1 MTFDDLGLSPEILR
15 AVREEGYTEPTPIQE
30 QAIPLVLAGRDLLAR
45 AQTGT
50 GKTAAFALPILERL
64 KQHANTS
71 FSPARHPIRV
81 LVVTPTRE
89 LAVQVGESFKSY
101 GRHVGLRTTVIYG
114 GVPMPPQERDLL
126 AGVEIVVAT
135 PGRLLDHA
143 GSRTLNL
150 GQVQVLVLDE
160 ADRMLD
166 MGFIDDIRRIL
177 ALLPAR
183 RQNLLFS
190 ATLSAE
196 IRSLAG
202 AFLHD
207 PASVDVAP
215 AVSAAESIEHVAY
228 LVDTDRKRDLL
239 AHLVRSRDLHQ
250 VLVFTRT
257 KQMTRRLASQLDR
270 DGVESTAIHGDR
282 TQLERERA
290 LEMFKAGEVRVLVA
304 TDVAARGLDIEGL
317 PMVVNYEIPWDPEDY
332 VHRIGRTGR
341 AGMTGL
347 AVSLVSIDEEDQLR
361 SINRLLGRDLP
372 VRQVRGFE
380 VDPSLRRRPCAEGAT
395 GPAVWVV
402 GRLVRRERTGRR
414 VGAWPDGAAPP
425 PDPTATRVRP
435 PGQAGSGAWVA
446 LDSTARTRIAR
457 SRSSATSRS

>member
-1 MTFDDLGLSPEILR
+1 MSFDDLGLSPEILR
-15 AVREEGYTEPTPIQE
+15 AVREEGYTEPTPIQD
-30 QAIPLVLAGRDLLAR
+30 QAIPIVLAGRDLLAR

-64 KQHANTS
+64 KAQANTS

-89 LAVQVGESFKSY
+89 LAVQVGQSFKAY

-215 AVSAAESIEHVAY
+215 TVSAAESVEQIAY
-228 LVDTDRKRDLL
+228 LVDVDRKRDLL

-270 DGVESTAIHGDR
+270 DGVEATAIHGDR
-282 TQLERERA
+282 TQPERERA
-290 LEMFKAGEVRVLVA
+290 LEMFKSGDVRVLVA

-317 PMVVNYEIPWDPEDY
+317 PMVVNYEIPYDPEDY
-332 VHRIGRTGR
+332 VHRVGRTGR
-341 AGMTGL
+341 AGMPGL
-347 AVSLVSIDEEDQLR
+347 AVSLVSLDEEDQLR

-380 VDPSLRRRPCAEGAT
+380 VDPAARPSTNGRSYGGRASSNGRTRRSSS
-395 GPAVWVV
+395 
-402 GRLVRRERTGRR
+402 TGRSISTGRSR
-414 VGAWPDGAAPP
+414 VGG
-425 PDPTATRVRP
+425 RS
-435 PGQAGSGAWVA
+435 GSLA
-446 LDSTARTRIAR
+446 
-457 SRSSATSRS
+457 